1 METINREFKAKDRFG
16 ADMQFTLVPPTL
28 QIETEGERYYK
39 IAYSQSLSQGI
50 FPREKLRGV
59 MKDHGMWTEED
70 EKKYRT
76 IVAKIALWHA
86 ELLQFEQ
93 AGDTEKCKKIATEM
107 DGERDK
113 MWSLFLIQ
121 QSVFMH
127 SAEAMAELVKTE
139 AMMAACT
146 RLKATGERYWKD
158 YTEFVRE
165 KEQNL
170 KSTVYMEVVEVQSN
184 LLKAIREDIE
194 GKYPESKYLKDVRES
209 ILDRA
214 IKEDVQK
221 EIARRKEAAL
231 EGLNN
236 NAEME
241 SEDIGEPV
249 TGDNDGGASG
259 SPASVSST

>member
-1 METINREFKAKDRFG
+1 METINRDFKAKDRFG
-16 ADMQFTLVPPTL
+16 ADMQFALVPPTL

-39 IAYSQSLSQGI
+39 IAYSQALSQGI

-70 EKKYRT
+70 EKKYKT

-93 AGDTEKCKKIATEM
+93 TGDTEKCKKIAMEM

-184 LLKAIREDIE
+184 LLKSIREDIE
-194 GKYPESKYLKDVRES
+194 GKYPETKYLKDVRES

-214 IKEDVQK
+214 IAEDVQK

-249 TGDNDGGASG
+249 SGNQDGGDASTA
-259 SPASVSST
+259 PSTSTA